1 MPTTRTD
8 TRTATV
14 MDAHPARHR
23 RTGLRLGA
31 AAIIAAG
38 LGIALPGLVFA
49 HGSQVGDIAIEHPYA
64 VPTPPA
70 ARTGAVYF
78 RAINNEGKAD
88 DRLRSASTPI
98 ARTVEFHE
106 MTMSGDVMR
115 MRAMPAIEL
124 PAGQSVPLRHGGT
137 LHIMLVDLKQPLKNG
152 DRFPVT
158 LEFERAGRKEVMVWV
173 QTPREAAKPEA
184 AHAHPTEHTH

>member
-1 MPTTRTD
+1 MSNTEFC
-8 TRTATV
+8 
-14 MDAHPARHR
+14 R
-23 RTGLRLGA
+23 RIGASIGA
-31 AAIIAAG
+31 ALAICVALGVGGLPMAA
-38 LGIALPGLVFA
+38 LA
-49 HGSQVGDIAIEHPYA
+49 HGSKAGDIAIEHPYA

-78 RAINNEGKAD
+78 RALINEGRTD

-106 MTMSGDVMR
+106 MKMSGDVMR
-115 MRAMPAIEL
+115 MRALPAIEL
-124 PAGQSVPLRHGGT
+124 PAGQTVPLRHGGT
-137 LHIMLVDLKQPLKNG
+137 LHIMLIDLNQPLKDG

-173 QTPREAAKPEA
+173 QTPREAAKETAKPEA
-184 AHAHPTEHTH
+184 GASAHPAEHNH

>member
-1 MPTTRTD
+1 MSLHRSEPTEPTR
-8 TRTATV
+8 
-14 MDAHPARHR
+14 R
-23 RTGLRLGA
+23 RIGLHLGA
-31 AAIIAAG
+31 ALGLLVAAG
-38 LGIALPGLVFA
+38 VGLPAAALA
-49 HGSQVGDIAIEHPYA
+49 HGSKLGDLAIEHPYA

-78 RAINNEGKAD
+78 RAINNEGKVD

-106 MTMSGDVMR
+106 MKMSGDVMR
-115 MRAMPAIEL
+115 MRALPTIEL

-137 LHIMLVDLKQPLKNG
+137 LHIMLVDLKQPLKDG

-158 LEFERAGRKEVMVWV
+158 LEFERAGRKDIMVWV
-173 QTPREAAKPEA
+173 QTPRDAAKPESA
-184 AHAHPTEHTH
+184 AVEHNH